1 VGCAGQIPDR
11 PPDLAAENGR
21 YAGLNFGTGLD
32 KHAPRFK
39 WSMAHNEIHHRSGIS
54 RFHSPV

>member
-1 VGCAGQIPDR
+1 MSLKSDGVQVRISGA
-11 PPDLAAENGR
+11 
-21 YAGLNFGTGLD
+21 GLD